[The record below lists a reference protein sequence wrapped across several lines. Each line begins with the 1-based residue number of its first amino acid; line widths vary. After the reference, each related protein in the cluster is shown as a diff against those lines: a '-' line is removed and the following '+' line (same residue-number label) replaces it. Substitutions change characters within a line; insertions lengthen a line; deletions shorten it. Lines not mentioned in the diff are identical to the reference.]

1 MARLYGR
8 AGRLTAQNGDFRPG
22 QKQALEALFIAADAA
37 LPGKPVTVNY
47 TKFEN
52 PYEARFGKDKWREE
66 LLNRSTRAAPST
78 CTKFSILI
86 IVINPVSLTQ
96 EITVP

>member
-1 MARLYGR
+1 
-8 AGRLTAQNGDFRPG
+8 
-22 QKQALEALFIAADAA
+22 LEALFIAADAA

-52 PYEARFGKDKWREE
+52 PYESRFGKDKWREE
-66 LLNRSTRAAPST
+66 LLNMSTRAAPST
-78 CTKFSILI
+78 STKFSILI
-86 IVINPVSLTQ
+86 ILINPLSLTQ

>member
-1 MARLYGR
+1 MEDRIL
-8 AGRLTAQNGDFRPG
+8 Q
-22 QKQALEALFIAADAA
+22 
-37 LPGKPVTVNY
+37 VTVNY